1 MLLKCLPSG
10 HNAQMRVNPDTTF
23 FSLCPT
29 GWGCNC
35 WSSSQPSGHYNAGKK
50 KPTQLLSP
58 LCAVKFLFASVIYKE
73 GSRTG
78 KQTKENNVSINASKE
93 TCVANGF
100 SETIG
105 SEGVT
110 LPLHWSGLIFLSHV
124 NCLKSFAEFHSW
136 IRTLLLCKWLL
147 LF

>member
-1 MLLKCLPSG
+1 MLRRESILTLLFFLCAPLVEDAIAG
-10 HNAQMRVNPDTTF
+10 HPLNHLDTIM
-23 FSLCPT
+23 L
-29 GWGCNC
+29 
-35 WSSSQPSGHYNAGKK
+35 QKK
-50 KPTQLLSP
+50 KNNTQLLSP

-110 LPLHWSGLIFLSHV
+110 LH
-124 NCLKSFAEFHSW
+124 
-136 IRTLLLCKWLL
+136 
-147 LF
+147 

>member
-1 MLLKCLPSG
+1 MLRRESILTLLFFLCAPLVEDAIAG
-10 HNAQMRVNPDTTF
+10 HPLNHLDTIM
-23 FSLCPT
+23 L
-29 GWGCNC
+29 
-35 WSSSQPSGHYNAGKK
+35 QKK
-50 KPTQLLSP
+50 KNNTQLLSP
-58 LCAVKFLFASVIYKE
+58 LCAVKFLVASVIYKE

-136 IRTLLLCKWLL
+136 IGTSLLCKWLL

>member
-1 MLLKCLPSG
+1 MWGPLQC
-10 HNAQMRVNPDTTF
+10 
-23 FSLCPT
+23 SLCFLSLRSIYSKDEKTKIPLKR
-29 GWGCNC
+29 GC
-35 WSSSQPSGHYNAGKK
+35 WEGRLFFFLFPLFL
-50 KPTQLLSP
+50 LLSDP

-110 LPLHWSGLIFLSHV
+110 LPLH
-124 NCLKSFAEFHSW
+124 
-136 IRTLLLCKWLL
+136 
-147 LF
+147 

>member
-1 MLLKCLPSG
+1 MATSVIYLKTLKICIMFYSEIFLG
-10 HNAQMRVNPDTTF
+10 F
-23 FSLCPT
+23 L
-29 GWGCNC
+29 
-35 WSSSQPSGHYNAGKK
+35 SQESNQK
-50 KPTQLLSP
+50 
-58 LCAVKFLFASVIYKE
+58 CAWRFASVIYKE

-110 LPLHWSGLIFLSHV
+110 LH
-124 NCLKSFAEFHSW
+124 
-136 IRTLLLCKWLL
+136 
-147 LF
+147 

>member
-1 MLLKCLPSG
+1 MEKKEKSRQL
-10 HNAQMRVNPDTTF
+10 
-23 FSLCPT
+23 FSLL
-29 GWGCNC
+29 
-35 WSSSQPSGHYNAGKK
+35 H
-50 KPTQLLSP
+50 
-58 LCAVKFLFASVIYKE
+58 AVKFLFASVIYKK

-110 LPLHWSGLIFLSHV
+110 LPLH
-124 NCLKSFAEFHSW
+124 
-136 IRTLLLCKWLL
+136 
-147 LF
+147 

>member
-1 MLLKCLPSG
+1 MLRWESILTLLFFLCAPLVGDAIAG
-10 HNAQMRVNPDTTF
+10 HPLNHLDTIM
-23 FSLCPT
+23 LE
-29 GWGCNC
+29 
-35 WSSSQPSGHYNAGKK
+35 KK

>member
-1 MLLKCLPSG
+1 MLRRESILTLFFFLCAPLVEDAIAG
-10 HNAQMRVNPDTTF
+10 HPFNHLDTIM
-23 FSLCPT
+23 LE
-29 GWGCNC
+29 
-35 WSSSQPSGHYNAGKK
+35 KK
-50 KPTQLLSP
+50 TNTQLLSP

-110 LPLHWSGLIFLSHV
+110 FPLH
-124 NCLKSFAEFHSW
+124 
-136 IRTLLLCKWLL
+136 
-147 LF
+147 